1 MRRTQL
7 VLFLLLSFSLMSC
20 LLYGQTTIK
29 GVVTDAQSGDPV
41 PLVNIFPVGH
51 SQGTTSDFNGEYIF
65 STPDSITSIQYSLV
79 GYLPVVKK
87 VNPGKSQVINVKL
100 NVDVKTLSEVTVQ
113 DKKNRYKNRNNPA
126 VELIRQVIDHKK
138 QNKKE
143 ELDAYQFEKY
153 EKVQF
158 ALSNVSEKFKNKKY
172 LKKFQ
177 FIFENIDT
185 NKIPGKEVLPMYFS
199 ESIANVY
206 YRKSPK
212 KQKEIVRGTRKVEFK
227 DYIDNESIE
236 KFINYLYQDIDIY
249 DNNIM
254 MLTNQFVSPISDVGP
269 IFYRYYILDTVMVD
283 NTKCYKMSFYPRNK
297 SDFQFQGNLYIT
309 FDSSFAV
316 KKDEM
321 TVSVELNLNF
331 VKGLNIVQE
340 FNEVKPGQWMIT
352 KDEISVD
359 FGIAKKGMGIYGQR
373 SASNKNYIIGN
384 PMTDDFYKGEPK
396 IVVDTSLL
404 NQDRF
409 WDQSRHAPLSK
420 SEQGVITM
428 VDSIQSIP
436 EFKRFMKLLDFLIV
450 GYIGIGKVEI
460 GPVNTSYSYNPIEGS
475 RVRFGGRTTHK
486 FSQRVNY
493 DAYAAYG
500 FKDDKW
506 KYSLST
512 TYALGKSSYD
522 RWPLK
527 NLKLSYQ
534 YDIKIPGQELQF
546 INEDNLLLS
555 IKRGENT
562 KMTYNR
568 ALNLEYLHEL
578 VNNFSYN
585 ISLQHLNQA
594 PTGTLYFNPVSY
606 YGSENTRVSSITTSE
621 INISLRYAP
630 SEQFFQGRVYRT
642 QTNNEYPI
650 YQLRI
655 NLGVKDLFGGEYS
668 YQKIT
673 AGIFKRIYL
682 SPFGYTDILVEG
694 GQLFGKVPYPLIYIH
709 RANQTYSL
717 QLQSYNLMN
726 FLEFVSDRYI
736 ALNINHFF
744 NGFFFNSIPV
754 FKQLKLREVVTAKL
768 LYGTL
773 SNTNNPE
780 MQGDLFKLPVEED
793 GTPLTYSLDE
803 KPYIEISAGIAN
815 IFKLLRVDVIKRFS
829 YLDHPN
835 VSEYGVRARFKL
847 DF

>member
-1 MRRTQL
+1 MRRIHRL
-7 VLFLLLSFSLMSC
+7 LFLFSGFLFSTFFISA
-20 LLYGQTTIK
+20 QTTIK
-29 GVVTDAQSGDPV
+29 GVVTDAQSGDPI
-41 PLVNIFPVGH
+41 PLVNIFPTGTT
-51 SQGTTSDFNGEYIF
+51 QGTSTDFNGEYF
-65 STPDSITSIQYSLV
+65 FTSADSITTLQYSLV
-79 GYLPVVKK
+79 GYLPVVRK

-100 NVDVKTLSEVTVQ
+100 SIDVKTLGEVTVK

-138 QNKKE
+138 QNRKE
-143 ELDAYQFEKY
+143 ELDAFQFEKY

-158 ALSNVSEKFKNKKY
+158 ALSNISEKFKEKKY

-177 FIFENIDT
+177 FIFDNIDT
-185 NKIPGKEVLPMYFS
+185 TKIPGQEILPMYFS

-236 KFINYLYQDIDIY
+236 KFISYLYQDIDIY
-249 DNNIM
+249 DNNVM

-269 IFYRYYILDTVMVD
+269 IFYRYYILDTVFVD
-283 NTKCYKMSFYPRNK
+283 NTKCYKMSFYPKNK

-331 VKGLNIVQE
+331 VKGLNIIQE
-340 FNEVKPGQWMIT
+340 FSEVEPGQWMIM

-373 SASNKNYIIGN
+373 SASNKNYIIGEQM
-384 PMTDDFYKGEPK
+384 PDDFYKGEPK
-396 IVVDTSLL
+396 VVVDTSIL
-404 NQDRF
+404 NQDAF
-409 WDQSRHAPLSK
+409 WDKTRHAPLTK

-450 GYIGIGKVEI
+450 GYIAVGKVEI
-460 GPVNTSYSYNPIEGS
+460 GPVNTAYSFNPIEGS
-475 RVRFGGRTTHK
+475 RVRLGGRTTRK

-493 DAYAAYG
+493 DVYAAYG
-500 FKDDKW
+500 FKDEKW

-522 RWPLK
+522 RWPLQ
-527 NLKLSYQ
+527 NLKLTFQ
-534 YDIKIPGQELQF
+534 YDVKIPGQELQF
-546 INEDNLLLS
+546 VHEDNLLLS
-555 IKRGENT
+555 IKRGEND

-568 ALNLEYLHEL
+568 TFNLEYLREL

-585 ISLQHLNQA
+585 ISFQHLNQE

-606 YGSENTRVSSITTSE
+606 YGSENTRVSSITTSQLD
-621 INISLRYAP
+621 INLRYAP
-630 SEQFFQGRVYRT
+630 SEQFFQGRIYRT

-655 NLGVKDLFGGEYS
+655 NLGVKDLFGGEYTF
-668 YQKIT
+668 QKVT
-673 AGIFKRIYL
+673 AGIFKRFYL
-682 SPFGYTDILVEG
+682 SPFGYTDVLVEG

-726 FLEFVSDRYI
+726 FLEFVSDRYV
-736 ALNINHFF
+736 AFNINHFF
-744 NGFFFNSIPV
+744 NGFFFNSIPI

-773 SNTNNPE
+773 SNTNNPDY
-780 MQGDLFKLPVEED
+780 QDDLFKLPVQEN
-793 GTPLTYSLDE
+793 GTPLTYSLE
-803 KPYIEISAGIAN
+803 AKPYIEISAGIAN
-815 IFKLLRVDVIKRFS
+815 IFKLLRVDVIRRFS